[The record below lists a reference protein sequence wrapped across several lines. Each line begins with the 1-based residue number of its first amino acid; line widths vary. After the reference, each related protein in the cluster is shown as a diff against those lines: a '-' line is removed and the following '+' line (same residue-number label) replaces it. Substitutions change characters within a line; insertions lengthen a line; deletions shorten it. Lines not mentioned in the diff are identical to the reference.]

1 MLKSL
6 LVSAIALT
14 GVVLFLR
21 QRLAPEVVAVLILA
35 ALAVP
40 GLVTLE
46 EALSGFSNPATIAV
60 GAMFV
65 LSAALRETGSLDRIG
80 AALIRV
86 GINGSLLMLATVLLV
101 AAVSAFVNNTAAV
114 AVFLPI
120 VLATA
125 RRRRVTPSK
134 LLVPLSFAS
143 QFGGVCTLIG
153 TSTNLLVNSLAVG
166 AGHPGFGL
174 FDFAPVGLTLVGV
187 GTLYLATVGWWL
199 LPHREAP
206 ESVED
211 SYALRPF
218 LFPLRVLAESRVLG
232 KSPAAVLRR
241 DNDVLRLVEV
251 VRADTRLL
259 PGAVPALETG
269 DVLVVE
275 GPAEEVL
282 GFARDRGLE
291 PESRRVA
298 LEGDGLQLVE
308 ALVPP
313 NSAAIGRR
321 FHETVP
327 AGFAGAVPLALASRG
342 SVLREQVASAP
353 LRAGD
358 VLLLLVDGTELTAMR
373 DDSNFTLLGVRANP
387 LARGQRARYALAA
400 IAGVVVATALGLLPL
415 AIAAMLS
422 AALVVVARCLSAPQ
436 ALRAIDLRVLVLIA
450 AMLPLGIALEKTGLA
465 RAIVDGVLRVVPANP
480 TLALAILYGMTMLLT
495 EVISNNATAVLMTP
509 IAIAMAT
516 SLGVAATP
524 MIAAVAFAASTS
536 FSTPIGYQTNTMVF
550 SAGGYEFRD
559 FLRIGV
565 PLNLLFWI
573 TSVWILPKV
582 FPF

>member
-6 LVSAIALT
+6 LVAVIAVT

-21 QRLAPEVVAVLILA
+21 QRVAPEVVAVLMLV

-40 GLVTLE
+40 GLVTLD

-60 GAMFV
+60 GAMLV
-65 LSAALRETGSLDRIG
+65 LSAALRETGSIDRIG

-86 GINGSLLMLATVLLV
+86 GVNGPALMLATILLV

-120 VLATA
+120 VLAAA

-143 QFGGVCTLIG
+143 QFGGACTLIG

-166 AGHPGFGL
+166 AGQPGFGM

-206 ESVED
+206 ASVED

-218 LFPLRVLAESRVLG
+218 LFPLRVQPESRLAG
-232 KSPAAVLRR
+232 KGPKALFH
-241 DNDVLRLVEV
+241 DNDALRLVEI
-251 VRADTRLL
+251 VRAGTRVL
-259 PGAVPALETG
+259 PGAVTALDSG

-275 GPAEEVL
+275 GPAEQVL
-282 GFARDRGLE
+282 GFARAHALE
-291 PESRRVA
+291 PESQGVA

-308 ALVPP
+308 VLVPP
-313 NSAAIGRR
+313 NSGAIGRR
-321 FHETVP
+321 LPEAMP
-327 AGFAGAVPLALASRG
+327 PGFGSAVPLALASRG
-342 SVLREQVASAP
+342 RVVHEQVASAT

-358 VLLLLVDGTELTAMR
+358 VLLLLAGDAELAALR
-373 DDSNFTLLGVRANP
+373 DDPNFTLLGVRANP
-387 LARGQRARYALAA
+387 VARGQRVHFAVAA
-400 IAGVVVATALGLLPL
+400 IAGVVLATAFGVLPL
-415 AIAAMLS
+415 AIAALLG
-422 AALVVVARCLSAPQ
+422 AAIVVVARCLSVPQ
-436 ALRAIDLRVLVLIA
+436 AFRAVDLRVLVLLA

-465 RAIVDGVLRVVPANP
+465 RSIVDAVLGVVPANP
-480 TLALAILYGMTMLLT
+480 VVALAILYGMTMVLT
-495 EVISNNATAVLMTP
+495 EMISNNATAVLMTP
-509 IAIAMAT
+509 IAIAMAA
-516 SLGVAATP
+516 SLGVDATP

-559 FLRIGV
+559 FLRIGI

-573 TSVWILPKV
+573 TSVWIIPKV